1 VELDASTKA
10 RIASLSKEMDEIH
23 HANRLYWKQ
32 GESQSLAA
40 KAEYESRNERLEQI
54 RAALAQLWSESTA
67 PRVQTS

>member
-1 VELDASTKA
+1 MEPDASTKA

-23 HANRLYWKQ
+23 NANRLYWAQ

-54 RAALAQLWSESTA
+54 RAELDQLRS
-67 PRVQTS
+67 Q